1 MVSSARSLAKGKR
14 TSKLGHKQ
22 NLWSFCLQQTEGS
35 LGEGVGGVCVTEMR
49 VFTKGSL
56 AVALWGGELGIVLLL
71 CQWCVLQTRLSR
83 EQLLG
88 LPQLCLS
95 CVRSVCGV

>member
-1 MVSSARSLAKGKR
+1 MR
-14 TSKLGHKQ
+14 
-22 NLWSFCLQQTEGS
+22 
-35 LGEGVGGVCVTEMR
+35 VTEMR

>member
-1 MVSSARSLAKGKR
+1 MRGHLQRGKGLPSLDISRICGLSAFNRLKVV
-14 TSKLGHKQ
+14 
-22 NLWSFCLQQTEGS
+22 
-35 LGEGVGGVCVTEMR
+35 GEGVGGVCVTEMR